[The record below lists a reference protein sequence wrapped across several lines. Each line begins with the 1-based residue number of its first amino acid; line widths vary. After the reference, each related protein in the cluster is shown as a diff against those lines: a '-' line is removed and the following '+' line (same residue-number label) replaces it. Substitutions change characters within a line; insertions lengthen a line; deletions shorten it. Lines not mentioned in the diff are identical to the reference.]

1 MKFKILFIAIISSL
15 LFACSN
21 NSEKVSSEKT
31 ENNDISNK
39 EKNYIQL
46 ILDNDYQQ
54 VRDMTFKSSN
64 DIDRN
69 YFNLASSFAV
79 KDSFDDWDIDT
90 EDKISLEECVDAII
104 DTEDTLNKVDTV
116 PKELEEN
123 VDNLKQWLESK
134 KELYSYKLTKIKIAD
149 RTLNPSTVK
158 IGMTV
163 DEVLTEGWGKP
174 TKINKTTTQYGVSE
188 QWVYPNYNYL
198 YFDDGILTAIQN

>member
-1 MKFKILFIAIISSL
+1 MKWKVVFIAIISSL

-46 ILDNDYQQ
+46 ILDNDYEQ
-54 VRDMTFKSSN
+54 VKDMTFKSSN

-69 YFNLASSFAV
+69 YFHLASSFAE
-79 KDSFDDWDIDT
+79 KDSFDGDRDT
-90 EDKISLEECVDAII
+90 EDKFSLERYVNDIRYI
-104 DTEDTLNKVDTV
+104 EDTLNKVDAV
-116 PKELEEN
+116 PKELEQN
-123 VDNLKQWLESK
+123 VDNLKQWIESK
-134 KELYSYKLTKIKIAD
+134 KEFYSNKLTKIKIAD

-188 QWVYPNYNYL
+188 QWVYSNYNYL